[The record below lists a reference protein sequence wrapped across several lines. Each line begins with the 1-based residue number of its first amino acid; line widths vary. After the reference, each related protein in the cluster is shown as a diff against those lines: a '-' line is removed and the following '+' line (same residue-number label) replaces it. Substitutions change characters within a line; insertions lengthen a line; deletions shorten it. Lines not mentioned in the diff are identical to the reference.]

1 MAAKWIEAL
10 TGSLEQKKQ
19 YRDAKKRIEAL
30 PEPYRSVAN
39 AQHRYTMYYGGITDG
54 DTLVQIFL
62 DLADLWE
69 RAAIDGTPIDDIVG
83 DDPVSFAETY
93 AEAYGGTQW
102 VDKERARLTQAV
114 ADAKKKERES

>member
-1 MAAKWIEAL
+1 MAAKWIEL
-10 TGSLEQKKQ
+10 ITGPLEQKKQ
-19 YRDAKKRIEAL
+19 YRDAKKRIDAL

-69 RAAIDGTPIDDIVG
+69 RAAIDRTPIDDIVG
-83 DDPVSFAETY
+83 EDPVEFAETY

>member
-1 MAAKWIEAL
+1 MAAKWIEL
-10 TGSLEQKKQ
+10 ITGPLEQKKQ
-19 YRDAKKRIEAL
+19 YRDAKKRIDAL
-30 PEPYRSVAN
+30 PEPYRTVAN

-69 RAAIDGTPIDDIVG
+69 RAAVDETPIADIVG
-83 DDPVSFAETY
+83 DDPVEYAESY

-102 VDKERARLTQAV
+102 VDKERARLIEAV
-114 ADAKKKERES
+114 DDAKKKENRS